1 MSILAPTSEEDIA
14 RAVAK
19 VNEVDLSKIH
29 LNLMDMVE
37 GPGLSAEKCAELEDE
52 YRQLLVG
59 RILYPDV
66 TFSPSRDMD
75 PFWHYHILDTR
86 KYMQDCDQ
94 LFGYYLHH
102 EAYLGM
108 EGPESEAELL
118 KAWAATQELR
128 TMLGA
133 PAELVF
139 AGASAYC
146 GYGTSPDRPQTTNSS
161 AYCGAG
167 TRPEEDPMP

>member
-1 MSILAPTSEEDIA
+1 MTILAPKSDEEITRAIA
-14 RAVAK
+14 RVD
-19 VNEVDLSKIH
+19 EVDLSKIH
-29 LNLMDMVE
+29 LNLMDEMD
-37 GPGLSAEKCAELEDE
+37 GPGLTAEKCIELEAE

-59 RILYPDV
+59 RVLYPDV
-66 TFSPSRDMD
+66 TFSPSKDVD

-108 EGPESEAELL
+108 EGPESETELL
-118 KAWAATQELR
+118 EAWAATQELR
-128 TMLGA
+128 TMIGA

-146 GYGTSPDRPQTTNSS
+146 GFGTSPERPPLSNSS
-161 AYCGAG
+161 AYCGFG
-167 TRPEEDPMP
+167 TQPL